1 VAEWVVRGALSLVL
15 VVEVV
20 GLLVNVFEQS
30 SEFVQLLLVSLLMK
44 VVELLAVVLVVEAVG
59 LLMA

>member
-30 SEFVQLLLVSLLMK
+30 SEFVQLLLVSLLMN